1 MNTHVPVVSS
11 DQMSTDAHSG
21 RHSLIAVAEDR
32 AVGVDI
38 EMHRAMSDLLGVAM
52 SVATAREIE
61 GEFTTAPV
69 VRPFQ

>member
-1 MNTHVPVVSS
+1 
-11 DQMSTDAHSG
+11 
-21 RHSLIAVAEDR
+21 VAEDR

-61 GEFTTAPV
+61 GEFTTALV
-69 VRPFQ
+69 ARPFQ